1 MILSKL
7 AGYSVYGRVD
17 GGKRGDQAGH
27 TGRREYW
34 VLDSVWWGMRLTIL
48 YIERT

>member
-17 GGKRGDQAGH
+17 GGERGDQAGH
-27 TGRREYW
+27 TGKGGL
-34 VLDSVWWGMRLTIL
+34 VLDSIWWGTEVDTL
-48 YIERT
+48 